1 MSAGSV
7 RYRRGRLPLL
17 LGSLLASAAAVAAL
31 PWAVSGQGTGG
42 SVGAALSAAQ
52 ADAQAKCQAMGRAP
66 ASNLVMTDYHV
77 AVPQHWVRVEGNCG
91 GLMPVDTRGRQ

>member
-1 MSAGSV
+1 MSARSV

-52 ADAQAKCQAMGRAP
+52 AKCQAMGRAL